1 MRRDDFAFKSD
12 DGLEIAY
19 YRWRAPGKPVGIVQ
33 IAHGM
38 GEHSWRYDHVAAALN
53 DAGYHVF
60 ANDHRGHGRS
70 APSRESL
77 GDFGAGGWN
86 ALVADMVMLTRLART
101 REGRL
106 PVVLLGHSMGSF
118 AAQQY
123 VLDNSD
129 AIAGLVLSGSAAV
142 DKLNI
147 DPSREADLT
156 AFNAAFEP
164 ARTQHDWLSRDPAAV
179 DAYEADPLCG
189 FGVNK
194 RALESMA
201 AGAKRLADPAALAKI
216 RADLPIY
223 IFAGD
228 KDPINHGLEWLK
240 PVAERYRAAG
250 IANVTEKYYSDGRHE
265 MLNETNRDEV
275 IRDLVN
281 WLQKAVPR

>member
-1 MRRDDFAFKSD
+1 MRRDDFSFSSE

-19 YRWRAPGKPVGIVQ
+19 YRWRAPGKAAAIVQ

-38 GEHSWRYDHVAAALN
+38 GEHSLRYAHVAEFLN
-53 DAGYHVF
+53 QAGFHVY

-70 APSRESL
+70 AKGRESL
-77 GDFGAGGWN
+77 GDFGNGGWN
-86 ALVADMVMLTRLART
+86 GLVADMVTLTNLART

-106 PVVLLGHSMGSF
+106 PVILLGHSMGSF

-123 VLDNSD
+123 ILDHS
-129 AIAGLVLSGSAAV
+129 ALIAGLVLSGSAAV
-142 DKLNI
+142 DKLAI
-147 DPSREADLT
+147 DPSQDADLT
-156 AFNAAFEP
+156 AFNRAFEP

-189 FGVNK
+189 FGINK
-194 RALESMA
+194 TAMQTMA
-201 AGAKRLADPAALAKI
+201 AGASRLVDPAALAQI
-216 RADLPIY
+216 RKDLPIY

-250 IANVTEKYYSDGRHE
+250 IANVSEKYYPEGRHE

-275 IRDLVN
+275 LRNLAS
-281 WLQKAVPR
+281 WLQKTIAA